1 MRKQRTQTQV
11 IQWKEN
17 KVPTSIRVGRV
28 LLIIGGILFII
39 NSINSLVYWGICFGF
54 HWLPENAMS
63 QETFTE
69 LKTLFPE
76 LAFWIRPIDLINVIS
91 DAFNPIL
98 YVLKFLAA
106 LGAFAYV
113 KDKGGHFIDWVAWA
127 AIIGLGISAFDF
139 AANVRAL
146 FQSNFD
152 WKTFGLNF
160 FSMQIDT
167 LIYSIGWF
175 LAKNWLD

>member
-1 MRKQRTQTQV
+1 MRKERTQTQV

-28 LLIIGGILFII
+28 LLIIGGILFIV
-39 NSINSLVYWGICFGF
+39 NSVNSLVYWCLCFGF
-54 HWLPENAMS
+54 HWLPS
-63 QETFTE
+63 DTETLAD
-69 LKTLFPE
+69 LKSLFPD
-76 LAFWIRPIDLINVIS
+76 LSFWGDPIDLIDVIS
-91 DAFNPIL
+91 DAFNPVI
-98 YVLKFLAA
+98 YTLKFLAG

-127 AIIGLGISAFDF
+127 AIIGLGISVFDF
-139 AANVRAL
+139 ATNVRTL
-146 FQSNFD
+146 FMSNFD

-160 FSMQIDT
+160 FSMQFDT
-167 LIYSIGWF
+167 LIYSLGWF

>member
-1 MRKQRTQTQV
+1 MKKERTQTQV

-17 KVPTSIRVGRV
+17 KIPTSIRVGRV

-39 NSINSLVYWGICFGF
+39 NSVNSLIYWGLCLGF
-54 HWLPENAMS
+54 HWLPTNTEELA
-63 QETFTE
+63 E
-69 LKTLFPE
+69 LKTLFPD
-76 LAFWIRPIDLINVIS
+76 LSFFDNPIDLINVIW

-127 AIIGLGISAFDF
+127 AIIGLGISVFDF
-139 AANVRAL
+139 ATNIRTLV
-146 FQSNFD
+146 QTNFD

>member
-1 MRKQRTQTQV
+1 MKKERTQTQV

-39 NSINSLVYWGICFGF
+39 NSINSMIYWGLCFGF
-54 HWLPENAMS
+54 HWLPTNTEELA
-63 QETFTE
+63 E
-69 LKTLFPE
+69 LKTLFPD
-76 LAFWIRPIDLINVIS
+76 LSFWNNPLDLVNVIW

-98 YVLKFLAA
+98 YVLKFIAA

-113 KDKGGHFIDWVAWA
+113 KDKGGHFIDWVAWT
-127 AIIGLGISAFDF
+127 AIIGIGISAFDF
-139 AANVRAL
+139 AANVRTL
-146 FQSNFD
+146 VQSNFD

-160 FSMQIDT
+160 FSMQIDM

>member
-1 MRKQRTQTQV
+1 MKKERQQTQV

-28 LLIIGGILFII
+28 LLVIGGILFILNAV
-39 NSINSLVYWGICFGF
+39 NSIAYWGLRFGF
-54 HWLPENAMS
+54 HWLPNTEQFA
-63 QETFTE
+63 E
-69 LKTLFPE
+69 LKDLFPD
-76 LAFWIRPIDLINVIS
+76 LAFWNNPLDLIDVIT
-91 DAFNPIL
+91 DALDPVI

-127 AIIGLGISAFDF
+127 AIIGLGICVFDF
-139 AANVRAL
+139 ATNVRTL

-152 WKTFGLNF
+152 WVTFGWNI
-160 FSMQIDT
+160 FSMQFDT
-167 LIYSIGWF
+167 LIYSVGWF

>member
-1 MRKQRTQTQV
+1 MKKERTQTQV

-39 NSINSLVYWGICFGF
+39 NSVNSLIYWGLCLGF
-54 HWLPENAMS
+54 HWLPANTEELA
-63 QETFTE
+63 E
-69 LKTLFPE
+69 LKTLFPD
-76 LAFWIRPIDLINVIS
+76 LSFFDNPIDLINVIW

-127 AIIGLGISAFDF
+127 AIIGLGISVFDF
-139 AANVRAL
+139 ATNIRTLV
-146 FQSNFD
+146 QTNFD